1 MLPDE
6 NKSPGFP
13 FSKTFPK
20 NTPEPINPINAKI
33 INPSAPKSSA
43 ILNVLEAI
51 PFLTPL
57 NPYPI

>member
-51 PFLTPL
+51 PS
-57 NPYPI
+57 